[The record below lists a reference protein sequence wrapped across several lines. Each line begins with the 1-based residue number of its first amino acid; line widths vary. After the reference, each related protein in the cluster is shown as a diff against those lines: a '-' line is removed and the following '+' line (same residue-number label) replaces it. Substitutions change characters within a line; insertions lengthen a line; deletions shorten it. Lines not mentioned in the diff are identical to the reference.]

1 MKINIVQG
9 SIIIFLI
16 PLSQT
21 VLVYW
26 FKKLA
31 SHFVIH
37 ILHIA
42 IWVIQIKFR
51 SCKRIKTLTSM
62 HVPGT
67 KLEGSLVR
75 LVQILRF
82 EG

>member
-1 MKINIVQG
+1 MKINIAQG

-31 SHFVIH
+31 SHFVIR
-37 ILHIA
+37 ILRIA
-42 IWVIQIKFR
+42 IWVIQIK

-67 KLEGSLVR
+67 KLEGSLVP